1 MNYGQYLNLIT
12 INRDAVL
19 EHTIIVA
26 KKKKKCC
33 IVSLPNAN
41 SFNIITYE

>member
-26 KKKKKCC
+26 KKKSR
-33 IVSLPNAN
+33 IVSPPNAN

>member
-26 KKKKKCC
+26 KKN
-33 IVSLPNAN
+33 VV
-41 SFNIITYE
+41 

>member
-26 KKKKKCC
+26 KKKKKKMLY
-33 IVSLPNAN
+33 S
-41 SFNIITYE
+41 IITKFKFI

>member
-26 KKKKKCC
+26 KKKKKKKLY
-33 IVSLPNAN
+33 S
-41 SFNIITYE
+41 IITKFKFI

>member
-26 KKKKKCC
+26 KKKKKMLY
-33 IVSLPNAN
+33 S
-41 SFNIITYE
+41 IITKCKFI

>member
-26 KKKKKCC
+26 KKKKGC
-33 IVSLPNAN
+33 IVSLPNSN

>member
-19 EHTIIVA
+19 EHPIIVA
-26 KKKKKCC
+26 KKEKKKKLY
-33 IVSLPNAN
+33 S
-41 SFNIITYE
+41 IITKFKFI